1 MGSLKKQNI
10 LIAGASSGIG
20 KEIAHQAANEGA
32 NLCLISSNAE
42 KLNGVVKD
50 LSTITSVVGIAID
63 FSNPA
68 WHQNYT
74 TQVAEYGP
82 FDGLVF
88 SVGISPTK
96 PFKVLKQE
104 DWTNVFQLNLFSAIQ
119 LTQLALS
126 NVSPNANFSAVYISS
141 VLSEVGDK
149 GKSLYSM
156 TKSAMVAMVKSLALE
171 YAKKTYRFNA
181 ISPGVVNTPLSS
193 KSIYRENEESNN
205 LMQSKH
211 PLGFGEVSDVANAA
225 IYLLS
230 DKSKWVSGT
239 NMIVDG
245 GYLAQ

>member
-1 MGSLKKQNI
+1 MSLLKNKNI
-10 LIAGASSGIG
+10 LIAGSSSGIG
-20 KEIAHQAANEGA
+20 KEIAFQAANEGA
-32 NLCLISSNAE
+32 NLCLISSNEE
-42 KLNGVVKD
+42 KLNGVVNELSS
-50 LSTITSVVGIAID
+50 LSTVKGIAID
-63 FSNPA
+63 FSDPSWYVNFAP
-68 WHQNYT
+68 
-74 TQVAEYGP
+74 QVAQFGP

-104 DWTNVFQLNLFSAIQ
+104 DWTNLFQLNLFSAIQ

-126 NVSPNANFSAVYISS
+126 NSSMETPISAVYISS

-156 TKSAMVAMVKSLALE
+156 SKSAMVAMVKSLALE
-171 YAKKTYRFNA
+171 YAKKKYRFNA
-181 ISPGVVNTPLSS
+181 ISPGVVETPLSS
-193 KSIYRENEESNN
+193 KSVYRENEDANKTMEA
-205 LMQSKH
+205 KH
-211 PLGFGEVSDVANAA
+211 PLGYGNVKDVADAA

-230 DKSKWVSGT
+230 DKCRWVTGT